1 MSSMAARFLARI
13 QSNLRLWRAGEIDFA
28 TFNEGQREIWEA
40 IHTAGT
46 EVEASVLSSLTGSAL
61 CPVVP
66 LQGDDGGQTVQ
77 LRSLSPATP
86 EVEARRYRGELRRTQ
101 VGSPVL
107 RVSSIDP
114 RHHPVEHRQMAA
126 LVYEL
131 AADMERRSHQLEA
144 HWSIAPDVEHGQ
156 VVVEL
161 AGDHEAALADEFII
175 NVMTQ
180 HQLI

>member
-1 MSSMAARFLARI
+1 
-13 QSNLRLWRAGEIDFA
+13 
-28 TFNEGQREIWEA
+28 
-40 IHTAGT
+40 
-46 EVEASVLSSLTGSAL
+46 
-61 CPVVP
+61 
-66 LQGDDGGQTVQ
+66 
-77 LRSLSPATP
+77 
-86 EVEARRYRGELRRTQ
+86 
-101 VGSPVL
+101 
-107 RVSSIDP
+107 
-114 RHHPVEHRQMAA
+114 MAA